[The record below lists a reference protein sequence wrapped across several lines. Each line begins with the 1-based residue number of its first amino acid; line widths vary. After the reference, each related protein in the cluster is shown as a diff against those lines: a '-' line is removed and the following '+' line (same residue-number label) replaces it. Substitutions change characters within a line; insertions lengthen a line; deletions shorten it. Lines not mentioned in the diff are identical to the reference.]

1 MEGVAVIKME
11 ESGNIR
17 KKRSRY
23 SSTQFRLSSAE
34 SPVSTLVPLAVE
46 VHELLAGN
54 STTGH
59 VFTLSVDDLRV
70 RACAD
75 GVVVG
80 FVGVQ
85 GKVLMKREVV
95 PVVTVAVPWQCFDT
109 PRIVRDFG
117 IFRMSACSFAR
128 IGVKLRYR
136 DCLIWFYC
144 SIMHA
149 EDRWIGIFV
158 LAFGVAHPQAVI
170 IICLMGQSVS
180 FVFPAVP

>member
-1 MEGVAVIKME
+1 ME

-80 FVGVQ
+80 FVGVE
-85 GKVLMKREVV
+85 RERVV
-95 PVVTVAVPWQCFDT
+95 ERDVMPVADLAV
-109 PRIVRDFG
+109 
-117 IFRMSACSFAR
+117 
-128 IGVKLRYR
+128 
-136 DCLIWFYC
+136 
-144 SIMHA
+144 
-149 EDRWIGIFV
+149 
-158 LAFGVAHPQAVI
+158 
-170 IICLMGQSVS
+170 SVGFS
-180 FVFPAVP
+180 KGS